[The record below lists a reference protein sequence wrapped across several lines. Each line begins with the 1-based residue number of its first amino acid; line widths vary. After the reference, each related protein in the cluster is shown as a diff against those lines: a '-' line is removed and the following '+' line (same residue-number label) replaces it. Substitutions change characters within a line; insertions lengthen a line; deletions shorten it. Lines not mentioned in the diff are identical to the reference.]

1 MRKLPIALIVLGHTV
16 VDASQ
21 NILPVIIP
29 LLQRQFALS
38 YAQVGL
44 AVALLT
50 VSSSLIQPLFGWV
63 SDRWNTQWF
72 LPAGIVWT
80 GILMGLVGLAPSYLA
95 LAAVLTLTGL
105 GTAAFHPVA
114 SMAAAHASGAQRGLG
129 MSFFSAGGNLGFA
142 LGPILMTW
150 FLAWFD
156 LRGTLLLT
164 VLSLATA
171 TVIHVYRSEIEV
183 PTRGR
188 STQRAADAGPIPRAR
203 LATLCGL
210 IALRSWGASGLVI
223 FIPLYLMADGMPL
236 HLTGRALFVFLFF
249 GALGGMLGGHLSDR
263 VGRQR
268 VIAGSLLS
276 FPALMA
282 AALLMPGTG
291 RWFLLPVAG
300 MALLASF
307 SVTVVFAQELLPRRI
322 GLASGLTLG
331 LAFGAG
337 GLGVWMSGM
346 LADLL
351 GLATSVWILVGL
363 PGIGGMLALFLR
375 SPQGMPVSRMDRGTP
390 GGPK

>member
-1 MRKLPIALIVLGHTV
+1 
-16 VDASQ
+16 
-21 NILPVIIP
+21 
-29 LLQRQFALS
+29 LS
-38 YAQVGL
+38 YTQVGL

-50 VSSSLIQPLFGWV
+50 VSSSLVQPVFGWA

-80 GILMGLVGLAPSYLA
+80 GSLMGLVGLVPSYVSLV
-95 LAAVLTLTGL
+95 AVLTLTGL

-150 FLAWFD
+150 FLAWFE

-164 VLSLATA
+164 VMSLATA
-171 TVIHVYRSEIEV
+171 TLIHAYRGEIEV
-183 PTRGR
+183 PVQGR
-188 STQRAADAGPIPRAR
+188 RRQRAADGGPIPRAR

-223 FIPLYLMADGMPL
+223 FTPLYLVAQGMPL
-236 HLTGRALFVFLFF
+236 PLTGRALFVFLFF
-249 GALGGMLGGHLSDR
+249 GALGGLLGGHLSDR

-268 VIAGSLLS
+268 VIAGSLLA
-276 FPALMA
+276 FPGLMA
-282 AALLMPGTG
+282 AALLFPGIA
-291 RWFLLPVAG
+291 RWFLLGIAG

-307 SVTVVFAQELLPRRI
+307 SVTVVFAQELLPRHV

-351 GLATSVWILVGL
+351 GLGTSVWILVGL
-363 PGIGGMLALFLR
+363 PGIGGMLALLLR
-375 SPQGMPVSRMDRGTP
+375 SPQGMPVSRLEGTP
-390 GGPK
+390 PWTPR